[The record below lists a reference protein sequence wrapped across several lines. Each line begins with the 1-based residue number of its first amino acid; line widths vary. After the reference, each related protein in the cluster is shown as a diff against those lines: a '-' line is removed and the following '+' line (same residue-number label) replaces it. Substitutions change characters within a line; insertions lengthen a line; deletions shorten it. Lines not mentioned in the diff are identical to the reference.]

1 MKILNKVDLKQI
13 LLSERNVV
21 WAYLIVFFID
31 NYTELFLNIFLREAL
46 GLVYLWTPL
55 IYIYHT
61 FVTGKYRSGK
71 YYISAQLFFIINIVL
86 SFIYKVNYRFS
97 ILQDFASLVFFLFPC
112 YGAVFGRW
120 NERLSIDFR
129 NIMFFFEQVVFYT
142 SLFSA
147 VIIFTSS
154 SFFQLG
160 MEGYSETRAFY
171 RTLYNSYNDI
181 CFMAY
186 TSIMISLYFIH
197 NRTGKIRWT
206 GLLDQNNMILHALN
220 ILIEFFLLY
229 AVQTRAVLLGA
240 GVSILFVCMFKLKER
255 FHISVKTILIC
266 GGAAFVIFVYIFA
279 FSKYGTSRNFYY
291 YLLRNGKSSLF
302 ELTSDELVTMFSSLL
317 SGRFEL
323 WEKSIELILKSPI
336 IGWGLK
342 STGFTSPDLPEWLQN
357 THNLFLNSMLYTG
370 LIGTCALIVLL
381 GIVFVQATRKTNRK
395 TNALVAFLYGMLM
408 CSMFEPCI
416 LYNWRAATVL
426 FWVIAGYLA
435 CYEEKTEDIIHE

>member
-1 MKILNKVDLKQI
+1 M
-13 LLSERNVV
+13 
-21 WAYLIVFFID
+21 
-31 NYTELFLNIFLREAL
+31 
-46 GLVYLWTPL
+46 
-55 IYIYHT
+55 
-61 FVTGKYRSGK
+61 
-71 YYISAQLFFIINIVL
+71 
-86 SFIYKVNYRFS
+86 
-97 ILQDFASLVFFLFPC
+97 
-112 YGAVFGRW
+112 
-120 NERLSIDFR
+120 
-129 NIMFFFEQVVFYT
+129 
-142 SLFSA
+142 
-147 VIIFTSS
+147 
-154 SFFQLG
+154 
-160 MEGYSETRAFY
+160 
-171 RTLYNSYNDI
+171 
-181 CFMAY
+181 
-186 TSIMISLYFIH
+186 
-197 NRTGKIRWT
+197 
-206 GLLDQNNMILHALN
+206 
-220 ILIEFFLLY
+220 
-229 AVQTRAVLLGA
+229 
-240 GVSILFVCMFKLKER
+240 
-255 FHISVKTILIC
+255 
-266 GGAAFVIFVYIFA
+266 YIFA

-342 STGFTSPDLPEWLQN
+342 STGFTTPDLPEWLQN